1 MTSWNPLLDAPPYP
15 ADGYGRLADRLAALL
30 GTKNDVLLVQG
41 EAIIALEAAA
51 TSLARPGLS
60 ALNIVT
66 SPYGRWFGDW
76 LRRGG
81 ATVIDLAAAPGRPI
95 AAEAVVA
102 ALAGTHVDLVALV
115 HAESATGILNPL
127 EAIADIARAAGAL
140 LVVDAVASFG
150 GHALD
155 VDALGADIVAVG
167 PQKALGGGAGV
178 SAVAVSPR
186 AWARI
191 EAPGAVSL
199 STLALGDLKANW
211 LARGRGALPGMPSPI
226 EFHTLEAALDRAEAE
241 GLAALIAR
249 HARAAAAS
257 RAGVAALGLVPWV
270 APQQASNLVTAV
282 RLPDGIDRAAL
293 LAGLA
298 PFGTAIAAAVGP
310 GSERLVRLNHTG
322 PRARFEVVLAD
333 IVALGTALRALGAAA
348 ETGAAAE
355 AVAAHYAGA

>member
-1 MTSWNPLLDAPPYP
+1 MTRWSPLLDAPPYP
-15 ADGYGRLADRLAALL
+15 AAGYGRLADRLAALL
-30 GTKNDVLLVQG
+30 GTRNDVLLVQG

-51 TSLARPGLS
+51 TSLARPGLA

-81 ATVIDLAAAPGRPI
+81 ATVTDLAAAPGQPI
-95 AAEAVVA
+95 AVAAVAA
-102 ALAGTHVDLVALV
+102 ALAGGRVDLVALV

-127 EAIADIARAAGAL
+127 AAIASLARGAGAL

-155 VDALGADIVAVG
+155 VEALGADIVVVG

-191 EAPGAVSL
+191 EAPGAASL

-211 LARGRGALPGMPSPI
+211 LMTGRGALPGMPSPI
-226 EFHTLEAALDRAEAE
+226 EFHTLEAALDRVEAE

-249 HARAAAAS
+249 HARAATAS
-257 RAGVAALGLVPWV
+257 RAGVAALGLKPWV
-270 APQQASNLVTAV
+270 APEHASNLVTAAL
-282 RLPDGIDRAAL
+282 LPEGIDRAAL
-293 LAGLA
+293 LDQMT

-322 PRARFEVVLAD
+322 PRARFDVVLAD
-333 IVALGTALRALGAAA
+333 IMALGAGLRALGATADI
-348 ETGAAAE
+348 GAAAE
-355 AVAAHYAGA
+355 AVAAQYAGA